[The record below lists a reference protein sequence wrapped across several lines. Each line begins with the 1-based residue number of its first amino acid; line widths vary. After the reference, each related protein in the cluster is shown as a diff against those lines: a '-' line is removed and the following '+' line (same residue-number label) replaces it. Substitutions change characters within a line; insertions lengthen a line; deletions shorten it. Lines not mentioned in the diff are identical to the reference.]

1 MATYKPKKRLTPGE
15 EAEIASAQWD
25 RYTRARDNG
34 HIEYIENAKRCDAF
48 YRGDQWDENDLA
60 QLEAEG
66 RPALTIN
73 TVLPTINTVLGEQST
88 RRADVQFKPRRGGDT
103 DVAHTLTKLYL
114 QIADNNKLDW
124 IEQQVFS
131 DGLILDGRG
140 YFDVRMDFS
149 DHVEG
154 EVRITA
160 KDPLD
165 ILIDPD
171 AKDSNPESWNEVFET
186 KWMTLDEIEELYGK
200 KKADALQFIAE
211 NGNGFGR
218 DSIEYEE
225 TRFGDLSATDDYLGA
240 NVPGDDEYRN
250 VRALRVI
257 ERQHRRMHRVDCF
270 VDPDTGDQRDVPE
283 EWSEAKAKKFAK
295 QYNLSLISK
304 VKRKV
309 RWTVTCDQV
318 VLHDDWSPYHGFTV
332 VPYFSYFR
340 RGRPFGMVRNLLSPQ
355 EQLNKIASQE
365 LHIVN
370 TTANSGWV
378 VESGSLVGMQADD
391 LEEHGAETGLV
402 LEYNRGSNP
411 PQKIQPNQ
419 IPTGLDRISQKA
431 ALNIKAISGIN
442 DSMLGTDSAEVSGV
456 AIQAKQNRGAIM
468 IQVPLDNLRKTRQY
482 LAERILELVQ
492 TFYTEQRIIMI
503 TDESDPMQPREQM
516 VINQMTPEGRIV
528 NDLTLGEYDVVIATA
543 PARDSFDEVQFAEAL
558 NLRQVGVA
566 IPDDAIIEYSHLA
579 KKGELAKR
587 IRMMTGVEQTPE
599 QQEMAAVQQQMAMQ
613 SLQLE
618 IAKLEAEVRKLQSEA
633 AVNIAKVQDTA
644 EVQPQLRMTELQSQ
658 LEMKSREL
666 ELRRELS
673 DLTND
678 TRRSQQ
684 ETAAATRIAAT
695 AMQTAA
701 KQQQPQK
708 VNIPN
713 MRTPSDQ

>member
-1 MATYKPKKRLTPGE
+1 MANPKKRLSPGE
-15 EAEIASAQWD
+15 EAEIASNQWD
-25 RYTRARDNG
+25 RYVRARDNG
-34 HIEYIENAKRCDAF
+34 HLEYIDNAKKCDAF
-48 YRGDQWDENDLA
+48 YRGDQWDEVDLA
-60 QLEAEG
+60 RLESEG

-88 RRADVQFKPRRGGDT
+88 RRADVQFKPRRNGDT

-154 EVRITA
+154 EIRITA

-171 AKDSNPESWNEVFET
+171 AKDSNPDSWNEVFET

-200 KKADALQFIAE
+200 KKAEQLRFIAE
-211 NGNGFGR
+211 NGSGMGR

-225 TRFGDLSATDDYLGA
+225 TRFGDLSSTDDYLGA

-250 VRALRVI
+250 VRALRVV

-283 EWSEAKAKKFAK
+283 AWSDGKAKKFAK
-295 QYNLSLISK
+295 QYGLNVISK

-309 RWTVTCDQV
+309 RWTVTCDHC
-318 VLHDDWSPYHGFTV
+318 VLHDDWSPYNGFTV
-332 VPYFSYFR
+332 VPYFAYFR

-378 VESGSLVGMQADD
+378 VESGSLVGLSADD

-402 LEYNRGSNP
+402 LEYNRGSTA

-442 DSMLGTDSAEVSGV
+442 DSMLGSDSAEVSGV

-468 IQVPLDNLRKTRQY
+468 IQVPLDNLRKARQY
-482 LAERILELVQ
+482 LAESVLDLVQ

-503 TDESDPMQPREQM
+503 TDDSDPMQPREQM
-516 VINQMTPEGRIV
+516 VINEMTPSGQIV

-587 IRMMTGVEQTPE
+587 IRMMTGVEQSPE
-599 QQEMAAVQQQMAMQ
+599 QQEAAAMQQQMAMQ
-613 SLQLE
+613 TVQLE
-618 IAKLEAEVRKLQSEA
+618 IAKLEAEVRKIQSEA
-633 AVNIAKVQDTA
+633 AVNIARVQDTA
-644 EVQPQLRMTELQSQ
+644 EVQPQMRMNELQAK
-658 LEMKSREL
+658 LEMKGREL

-673 DLTND
+673 DLTNE

-713 MRTPSDQ
+713 MRTPKQ